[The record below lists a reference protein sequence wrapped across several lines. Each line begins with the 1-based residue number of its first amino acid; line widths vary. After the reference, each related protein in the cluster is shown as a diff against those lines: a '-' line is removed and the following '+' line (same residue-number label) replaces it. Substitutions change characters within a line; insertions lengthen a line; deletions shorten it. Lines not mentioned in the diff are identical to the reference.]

1 MKENQEDLRAN
12 FIEQLCWC
20 FKNFRGSFQEES
32 ICIFLILIRFAL
44 ESLVQFFCAFAS
56 QLLTTLRV
64 FSHVDLCTSFWK
76 EDGDGERNE
85 RREGTFAE
93 AQVLLNR

>member
-1 MKENQEDLRAN
+1 MYIPDIDK
-12 FIEQLCWC
+12 
-20 FKNFRGSFQEES
+20 
-32 ICIFLILIRFAL
+32 IRVGIPR
-44 ESLVQFFCAFAS
+44 SVFCAFAS